1 MDDKVTVE
9 IERLKKDC
17 LQMEQ
22 LRHDEKKCLLKV
34 INAFGTVMA
43 THEELSGEYRAV
55 KKMVD
60 TDRALPIDLIENE
73 VDKLRSKIFAE
84 ETKKGLDEG
93 NLSHLNEL
101 KDRLFKSC
109 RIVKK
114 IMIVLLDDFYP
125 VTDELK
131 TQAESIN
138 VKCHKEMAQIE
149 LDNAATSFLSFI
161 TGLKGKI
168 SEDFTYINNTFI
180 MLLGHVKELEKTLTS
195 ELGGDENIKEI
206 ERFEIKVNN
215 EVGSIADS
223 FNLHTTID
231 EIKGAVIEKLT
242 KIKQLMSK
250 RKKEEIRKAQ
260 KAQENIDKLKKKIV
274 EAEKDAFVM
283 SKKAE
288 HFQSAATKD
297 GLTGLYNR
305 SAFDVNVKNSLT
317 LFNKEKKPL
326 SLVLFDV
333 DKFKWINDT
342 LGHVAGDKVLQK
354 VAKCLKETFRKDD
367 FIARYG
373 GDEFAVVIAG
383 LNEEM
388 AQEKILKFRENFRK
402 KRFFSS
408 NTGDVNITVSAG
420 VTMAMEGDSPEDFIH
435 RADTRMYEVKKKKS

>member
-34 INAFGTVMA
+34 INALGTVMA
-43 THEELSGEYRAV
+43 MHEELSGEYRAV

-149 LDNAATSFLSFI
+149 LENAATSFLSFI

-180 MLLGHVKELEKTLTS
+180 MLLGHVKELEKTLTR
-195 ELGGDENIKEI
+195 ELGGDGNIKEI

-215 EVGSIADS
+215 QVGSIADS

-283 SKKAE
+283 SKKVE

-297 GLTGLYNR
+297 GLTDLYNR
-305 SAFDVNVKNSLT
+305 SAFDVNVKNSLKA
-317 LFNKEKKPL
+317 FNKEQKPL

-373 GDEFAVVIAG
+373 GDEFAVVIGG

-408 NTGDVNITVSAG
+408 STGDINITVSAG

>member
-1 MDDKVTVE
+1 MDDK
-9 IERLKKDC
+9 LK
-17 LQMEQ
+17 
-22 LRHDEKKCLLKV
+22 
-34 INAFGTVMA
+34 
-43 THEELSGEYRAV
+43 
-55 KKMVD
+55 
-60 TDRALPIDLIENE
+60 
-73 VDKLRSKIFAE
+73 SKIFEE
-84 ETKKGLDEG
+84 ETKKEFDEG
-93 NLSHLNEL
+93 NLSQLNEL
-101 KDRLFKSC
+101 KDRLLKSC

-114 IMIVLLDDFYP
+114 IMIVLLDNFYP
-125 VTDELK
+125 VTDEMK

-138 VKCHKEMAQIE
+138 VKCHKEMEQIE
-149 LDNAATSFLSFI
+149 LENAATSFLSFI

-180 MLLGHVKELEKTLTS
+180 MLLGHVKELEKTLTG

-215 EVGSIADS
+215 EVGSIANS

-231 EIKGAVIEKLT
+231 EIKSAVIEKLT

-260 KAQENIDKLKKKIV
+260 KAQKNIDKLKKKIA
-274 EAEKDAFVM
+274 EAEKNAFVM
-283 SKKAE
+283 SKKAA

-317 LFNKEKKPL
+317 VFNKEKRPL

-333 DKFKWINDT
+333 DNLKWINDT
-342 LGHVAGDKVLQK
+342 LGHVAGDKILQK
-354 VAKCLKETFRKDD
+354 VAQCLKETFRKDD

-373 GDEFAVVIAG
+373 GDEFAVVIAD

-388 AQEKILKFRENFRK
+388 AQEKILKFKENFRK

-420 VTMAMEGDSPEDFIH
+420 VAMAMEGDSPEDFIH
-435 RADTRMYEVKKKKS
+435 RADRRMYKGKNKED

>member
-1 MDDKVTVE
+1 MDDK
-9 IERLKKDC
+9 LK
-17 LQMEQ
+17 
-22 LRHDEKKCLLKV
+22 
-34 INAFGTVMA
+34 
-43 THEELSGEYRAV
+43 
-55 KKMVD
+55 
-60 TDRALPIDLIENE
+60 
-73 VDKLRSKIFAE
+73 SKIFEE
-84 ETKKGLDEG
+84 ETKKEFDEG
-93 NLSHLNEL
+93 NLSQLNEL
-101 KDRLFKSC
+101 KDRLLKSC

-114 IMIVLLDDFYP
+114 IMIVLLDNFYP
-125 VTDELK
+125 VTDEMK

-138 VKCHKEMAQIE
+138 VKCHKEMEQIE
-149 LDNAATSFLSFI
+149 LENAATSFLSFI

-180 MLLGHVKELEKTLTS
+180 MLLGHVKELEKTLTG

-215 EVGSIADS
+215 EVGSIANS

-231 EIKGAVIEKLT
+231 EIKSAVIEKLT

-260 KAQENIDKLKKKIV
+260 KAQKNIDKLKKKIA
-274 EAEKDAFVM
+274 EAEKNAFVM
-283 SKKAE
+283 SKKAA

-317 LFNKEKKPL
+317 VFNKEKRPL

-333 DKFKWINDT
+333 DNLKWINDT
-342 LGHVAGDKVLQK
+342 LGHVAGDKILQK
-354 VAKCLKETFRKDD
+354 VAQCLKETFRKDD

-373 GDEFAVVIAG
+373 GDEFAVVITD

-388 AQEKILKFRENFRK
+388 AQEKILKFKENFRK

-420 VTMAMEGDSPEDFIH
+420 VAMAMEGDSPEDFIH
-435 RADTRMYEVKKKKS
+435 RADRRMYKGKNKED

>member
-1 MDDKVTVE
+1 MDDKVTAE

-17 LQMEQ
+17 FQMEQ

-55 KKMVD
+55 KKMVN
-60 TDRALPIDLIENE
+60 TDRALPIDRIENE
-73 VDKLRSKIFAE
+73 VDKLRSKIFAQ
-84 ETKKGLDEG
+84 ETKKGLDQG

-149 LDNAATSFLSFI
+149 LDKAATLFLSFI
-161 TGLKGKI
+161 TGLKSNI
-168 SEDFTYINNTFI
+168 SQDFTYINNTFI
-180 MLLGHVKELEKTLTS
+180 MLLGHVKELEKTLTR
-195 ELGGDENIKEI
+195 ELGGDGNIKEI

-215 EVGSIADS
+215 QVGSIADS

-260 KAQENIDKLKKKIV
+260 KAQKNIDKLKKKIV
-274 EAEKDAFVM
+274 EAEKDAFAM

-297 GLTGLYNR
+297 GLTSLYNR
-305 SAFDVNVKNSLT
+305 SAFDVNVKNSLNA
-317 LFNKEKKPL
+317 LGKEQKPL
-326 SLVLFDV
+326 SLVLFDI

-354 VAKCLKETFRKDD
+354 VAQCLKETFRKDD

-373 GDEFAVVIAG
+373 GDEFAVVILG

-388 AQEKILKFRENFRK
+388 AKEKIAKFKENFRK

-420 VTMAMEGDSPEDFIH
+420 VTMATEGDSPEDFIH
-435 RADTRMYEVKKKKS
+435 RADTSMYKVKKKKS

>member
-1 MDDKVTVE
+1 MDDKIAAE
-9 IERLKKDC
+9 IERLKKDY
-17 LQMEQ
+17 LKIEH
-22 LRHDEKKCLLKV
+22 LRHDEKDCLLKV

-43 THEELSGEYRAV
+43 THKEFSEEYRTV

-60 TDRALPIDLIENE
+60 TDRALPIDLIAME

-84 ETKKGLDEG
+84 ETKKGLDDGEQ
-93 NLSHLNEL
+93 NQLNEL
-101 KDRLFKSC
+101 RDRLFESC

-114 IMIVLLDDFYP
+114 IMVALLDDFYP
-125 VTDELK
+125 VTGELK
-131 TQAESIN
+131 TKAKSVN

-180 MLLGHVKELEKTLTS
+180 VLLGHVKELEKTLTS
-195 ELGGDENIKEI
+195 DLGGDERIKEI
-206 ERFEIKVNN
+206 EQFEIKVNK

-223 FNLHTTID
+223 FDVHATID
-231 EIKGAVIEKLT
+231 AIKSAVIDKLT
-242 KIKQLMSK
+242 KVKQLVSR
-250 RKKEEIRKAQ
+250 RKKKELRKAK
-260 KAQENIDKLKKKIV
+260 KAQENIVKLNKKIA
-274 EAEKDAFVM
+274 EAEKNALVM

-288 HFQSAATKD
+288 HFQVVATKD

-305 SAFDVNVKNSLT
+305 SAFDMKAKKSLSE
-317 LFNKEKKPL
+317 FSKESKPL

-333 DKFKWINDT
+333 DEFKWINDT

-354 VAKCLKETFRKDD
+354 VAQCLKETFRKDD

-373 GDEFAVVIAG
+373 GDEFAVIIAG

-388 AQEKILKFRENFRK
+388 AQEKVLRFKENFK
-402 KRFFSS
+402 NKRFFSS
-408 NTGDVNITVSAG
+408 NTGDINITVSAG
-420 VTMAMEGDSPEDFIH
+420 VAIAMEGDSSEDLIY
-435 RADTRMYEVKKKKS
+435 RADKRMYEVKKKKS

>member
-1 MDDKVTVE
+1 MDDKIAAE
-9 IERLKKDC
+9 IERLKKDY
-17 LQMEQ
+17 LKIEH
-22 LRHDEKKCLLKV
+22 LRHDEKDCLLKV

-43 THEELSGEYRAV
+43 THKEFSEEYRTV

-60 TDRALPIDLIENE
+60 TDRALPIDLIAME

-84 ETKKGLDEG
+84 ETKKGLDDGEQ
-93 NLSHLNEL
+93 NQLNEL
-101 KDRLFKSC
+101 RDRLFESC

-114 IMIVLLDDFYP
+114 IMVALLDDFYP
-125 VTDELK
+125 VTGELK
-131 TQAESIN
+131 TKAKSVN

-180 MLLGHVKELEKTLTS
+180 VLLGHVKELEKTLTS
-195 ELGGDENIKEI
+195 DLGGDERIKEI
-206 ERFEIKVNN
+206 EQFEIKVNK

-223 FNLHTTID
+223 FDVHATID
-231 EIKGAVIEKLT
+231 AIKSAVIDKLT
-242 KIKQLMSK
+242 KVKQLVSR
-250 RKKEEIRKAQ
+250 RKKKELRKAK
-260 KAQENIDKLKKKIV
+260 KAQENIVKLNKKIA
-274 EAEKDAFVM
+274 EAEKNALVM

-288 HFQSAATKD
+288 HFQVVATKD

-305 SAFDVNVKNSLT
+305 SAFDMKAKKSLSE
-317 LFNKEKKPL
+317 FSKESKPL

-333 DKFKWINDT
+333 DEFKWINDT

-354 VAKCLKETFRKDD
+354 VAQCLKETFRKDD

-373 GDEFAVVIAG
+373 GDEFAVIIAG

-388 AQEKILKFRENFRK
+388 AQEKVLRFKENFK
-402 KRFFSS
+402 NKRFFSS
-408 NTGDVNITVSAG
+408 NTGDINITVSAG
-420 VTMAMEGDSPEDFIH
+420 VAIAMEGDSPEDLIY
-435 RADTRMYEVKKKKS
+435 RADKRMYEVKKKKS

>member
-1 MDDKVTVE
+1 MDDK
-9 IERLKKDC
+9 LK
-17 LQMEQ
+17 
-22 LRHDEKKCLLKV
+22 
-34 INAFGTVMA
+34 
-43 THEELSGEYRAV
+43 
-55 KKMVD
+55 
-60 TDRALPIDLIENE
+60 
-73 VDKLRSKIFAE
+73 SKIFAE
-84 ETKKGLDEG
+84 ETNKGFDEG
-93 NLSHLNEL
+93 NLSQLNEL
-101 KDRLFKSC
+101 KDRLLKSC

-114 IMIVLLDDFYP
+114 IMIVLLDNFYP
-125 VTDELK
+125 VTDEMK

-138 VKCHKEMAQIE
+138 VKCHKEMEQIE
-149 LDNAATSFLSFI
+149 LENAATSFLSFI
-161 TGLKGKI
+161 TELKGKI

-180 MLLGHVKELEKTLTS
+180 MLLGHVKELEMTLTG

-206 ERFEIKVNN
+206 ERFEMKVNN

-231 EIKGAVIEKLT
+231 EIKSAVIEKLT

-260 KAQENIDKLKKKIV
+260 KAQKNIDKLKKKIA
-274 EAEKDAFVM
+274 EAEKNAFVM
-283 SKKAE
+283 SKKAA

-305 SAFDVNVKNSLT
+305 SAFDVDVKNSLT
-317 LFNKEKKPL
+317 VFNKEKRPL

-333 DKFKWINDT
+333 DNLKWINDT
-342 LGHVAGDKVLQK
+342 LGHVAGDKILQK
-354 VAKCLKETFRKDD
+354 VAQCLKETFRKDD

-373 GDEFAVVIAG
+373 GDEFAVVIAD

-388 AQEKILKFRENFRK
+388 AQEKILKFKENFRK

-420 VTMAMEGDSPEDFIH
+420 VAMAMEGDSPEDFIH
-435 RADTRMYEVKKKKS
+435 RADRKMYKGKKKED

>member
-1 MDDKVTVE
+1 MEDKVTAE

-43 THEELSGEYRAV
+43 MHEEFSGEYRTV
-55 KKMVD
+55 NKMVN
-60 TDRALPIDLIENE
+60 TDRALPIDLIQNE
-73 VDKLRSKIFAE
+73 VDKLRNKIFAK

-93 NLSHLNEL
+93 NLSQLNEL
-101 KDRLFKSC
+101 KGRLLESC

-149 LDNAATSFLSFI
+149 LENAANSFLSFI

-168 SEDFTYINNTFI
+168 SEDFRYIKNTFL
-180 MLLGHVKELEKTLTS
+180 MFLGHVKELEKTLTS
-195 ELGGDENIKEI
+195 EIGGDENIKEI

-231 EIKGAVIEKLT
+231 EIKSAVIEKLT

-250 RKKEEIRKAQ
+250 RKKEEIQKVQ
-260 KAQENIDKLKKKIV
+260 KAQENIDKLKKKIAK
-274 EAEKDAFVM
+274 AEKDVFVM
-283 SKKAE
+283 SKKVE
-288 HFQSAATKD
+288 HFQWAATKD

-305 SAFDVNVKNSLT
+305 SAFDVNVNNSLSV
-317 LFNKEKKPL
+317 FNKENRPL

-333 DKFKWINDT
+333 DNLKWINDT

-354 VAKCLKETFRKDD
+354 VAQCMKETFRKDD

-373 GDEFAVVIAG
+373 GDEFAVVIPG

-388 AQEKILKFRENFRK
+388 AREKILRFRENFRK

-408 NTGDVNITVSAG
+408 DTGDVNITVSAG
-420 VTMAMEGDSPEDFIH
+420 VTMAMEGDSPEDLIH
-435 RADTRMYEVKKKKS
+435 RADMRMYKVKKKKS